1 MEKDGNTH
9 YWKSRWCEDT
19 MFEYLKTEPPSF
31 KDWWSHFDD
40 DEPQEEKSLS
50 PKEKLEQ
57 AEFVECE
64 VVDDTPLGI
73 AFAH

>member
-1 MEKDGNTH
+1 MEENERMSD
-9 YWKSRWCEDT
+9 WKSRWCEDT

-40 DEPQEEKSLS
+40 DESQEDKSLS
-50 PKEKLEQ
+50 AKEKLEQ

-64 VVDDTPLGI
+64 VVDDTPMVLGY
-73 AFAH
+73 AH